1 MEATIT
7 APRRMGRRPLAAL
20 GKVAAGALVGLAALF
35 GYVQLVVFGAFIPV
49 VTGFAA
55 VAVLLAGLVTM
66 GWRWSPLVATLAC
79 GALLALMLGPASG
92 EIFYILSRPHD
103 VGLFALIVLLLPV
116 LAIGAVAGIAATVQ
130 NYRYAAADRR
140 TPLGLRSGLLL
151 LLGLVA
157 GAIAVAAAPQ
167 SSDAGGVSPEALA
180 SLPAVTPEHF
190 MPGKEIKV
198 KAGELV
204 ALRLENSD
212 GVGHTFDIDEL
223 GVHAPM
229 PNGKPGLALF
239 RPTKPGTYT
248 FYCVPHYNKA
258 TGEGMQ
264 GKLIV
269 E

>member
-1 MEATIT
+1 MEATMT
-7 APRRMGRRPLAAL
+7 SPRRISRRPLAAL
-20 GKVAAGALVGLAALF
+20 GKAAVGALVGLAALF
-35 GYVQLVVFGAFIPV
+35 GYVQLVVFGGFIPV
-49 VTGFAA
+49 VAGFAA
-55 VAVLLAGLVTM
+55 VALLLAGLIAT
-66 GWRWSPLVATLAC
+66 GWRWTPLLATLAC

-92 EIFYILSRPHD
+92 EILYILSRPHD
-103 VGLFALIVLLLPV
+103 VSLFALIVLLLPV
-116 LAIGAVAGIAATVQ
+116 LVIGVSAGIGATVQ
-130 NYRYAAADRR
+130 NYRYVASERHAPR
-140 TPLGLRSGLLL
+140 GLRTGLILLVGLL
-151 LLGLVA
+151 G

-180 SLPAVTPEHF
+180 SLPAVTPENY

-229 PNGKPGLALF
+229 PNGKTGLALF

>member
-1 MEATIT
+1 MEATMT
-7 APRRMGRRPLAAL
+7 SPRRLARRPLAAL
-20 GKVAAGALVGLAALF
+20 GKVAAAALVGLAALF
-35 GYVQLVVFGAFIPV
+35 GYVQLVVFGGFIPV

-55 VAVLLAGLVTM
+55 VALLLAGLVAT
-66 GWRWSPLVATLAC
+66 GWRWTPLVATLTC
-79 GALLALMLGPASG
+79 GALLALMLGPGSG
-92 EIFYILSRPHD
+92 ELLYILSRPHD
-103 VGLFALIVLLLPV
+103 VALFALIVLLLTV
-116 LAIGAVAGIAATVQ
+116 LVMGTSAGIGATVQ
-130 NYRYAAADRR
+130 NYRHAASDRR
-140 TPLGLRSGLLL
+140 TPRGLGTGLIFLAGLLVGTL
-151 LLGLVA
+151 
-157 GAIAVAAAPQ
+157 AVAAAPQ
-167 SSDAGGVSPEALA
+167 SSDAGGVSSEALA
-180 SLPAVTPEHF
+180 SLPAVTPENF
-190 MPGKEIKV
+190 TPGKEIKV

-229 PNGKPGLALF
+229 PNGKTGLALF